1 MFNVFFYTVNIAAFS
16 SGSVVGWTSPMLP
29 ILQSDSSPISGGP
42 ISTEHGSWLGSLMCL
57 GGLLATPLYLL
68 ISHHSSRKVTGYLV
82 ALPFVVSWILIIVAK
97 SIDVLC
103 IARFIGGMGS
113 GGIILFA
120 SLYVSETAQDTVRGT
135 LGSYLT
141 LFTNAGVLFAYV
153 IGSYVSY
160 YTFAYTAIAI
170 PVIYVLGLIWL
181 PETPN
186 YLVNRGKY
194 TEAERSLRWLRGKDD
209 KLVELELSKLNSFV
223 KERGERVSLKQML
236 CAAGTRRAL
245 IIGFVLSANL
255 QFCGLFAVLTY
266 TVNIFQEAGS
276 DLSPNIAT
284 ILIGALQL
292 SGSCAS
298 SLLIDKAGRKIL
310 LLISNLC
317 MATCLLIIGGFF
329 FFKNQGSDVS
339 NFGWVPVGSLSVYI
353 VANSLGLAPVTFLMV
368 SEIFEPQVKGR
379 AITIV
384 ISFLWFLA
392 FLVGKFYTN
401 LSDVLGIHGC
411 YWAFSAC
418 CVLGAIFT
426 VFSVPE
432 TRNRSYSSILTEL
445 SGRKDISKSNSV
457 RNELDNS

>member
-16 SGSVVGWTSPMLP
+16 SGAVVGWTSPMLP

-42 ISTEHGSWLGSLMCL
+42 ISNEHGSWMGSLMCL

-68 ISHHSSRKVTGYLV
+68 ISHHYSRKLTGYLV
-82 ALPFVVSWILIIVAK
+82 AVPFVVSWILIIIAN
-97 SIDVLC
+97 SLEVLC

-113 GGIILFA
+113 GAIILFA
-120 SLYVSETAQDTVRGT
+120 SLYVSETAQDTVRGA

-141 LFTNAGVLFAYV
+141 LFTNAGVLFAYI

-160 YTFAYTAIAI
+160 YTFAYTAIVI
-170 PVIYVLGLIWL
+170 PVMYVVGLIWL

-209 KLVELELSKLNSFV
+209 KLVELELSKLNSCV
-223 KERGERVSLKQML
+223 KERGETVSLKQML
-236 CAAGTRRAL
+236 RATGTRRAL
-245 IIGFVLSANL
+245 IIGFVLAANL
-255 QFCGLFAVLTY
+255 QFCGIFAILSY

-276 DLSPNIAT
+276 DLSPNVAT

-292 SGSCAS
+292 AGSCVS

-317 MATCLLIIGGFF
+317 MATCLLILGGFF

-339 NFGWVPVGSLSVYI
+339 NFGWVPIGSLSVYI
-353 VANSLGLAPVTFLMV
+353 VALSLGLAPITFLMV
-368 SEIFEPQVKGR
+368 FEIFEPRVKSR
-379 AITIV
+379 AITIIV
-384 ISFLWFLA
+384 SFLWFLA

-411 YWAFSAC
+411 YWTFSAC

-445 SGRKDISKSNSV
+445 SGGKDISKSNSV

>member
-16 SGSVVGWTSPMLP
+16 SGSVIGWTSPMLP

-42 ISTEHGSWLGSLMCL
+42 ISNEHGSWLGSLMCL
-57 GGLLATPLYLL
+57 GALLATPLYLL
-68 ISHHSSRKVTGYLV
+68 ISHHYSRKLTGYFV
-82 ALPFVVSWILIIVAK
+82 AVPFVVSWILIIIAN

-113 GGIILFA
+113 GGIVLFA
-120 SLYVSETAQDTVRGT
+120 SLYVSETAHDTVRGV
-135 LGSYLT
+135 LVSYLT
-141 LFTNAGVLFAYV
+141 LFTNAGILFAYV

-160 YTFAYTAIAI
+160 YTFAYIAI
-170 PVIYVLGLIWL
+170 SIPVMYVVGLIWL

-194 TEAERSLRWLRGKDD
+194 TEAEKSLQWLRGKDD

-223 KERGERVSLKQML
+223 KERGETVSLKQML
-236 CAAGTRRAL
+236 CAKGTRRAL
-245 IIGFVLSANL
+245 IIGLVLAANL
-255 QFCGLFAVLTY
+255 QLCGIFAVISY

-284 ILIGALQL
+284 ILIGAVQL
-292 SGSCAS
+292 AGSCAS

-310 LLISNLC
+310 LLISNFC
-317 MATCLLIIGGFF
+317 MTTCLITLGGFF
-329 FFKNQGSDVS
+329 FFKNQGSNVS
-339 NFGWVPVGSLSVYI
+339 NFEWVPVGSLAVYI
-353 VANSLGLAPVTFLMV
+353 AALALGLAPITYLMV

-384 ISFLWFLA
+384 ISFLWFLS
-392 FLVGKFYTN
+392 FLISKFYTN

-411 YWAFSAC
+411 YWMFSAC

-426 VFSVPE
+426 VFCVPE
-432 TRNRSYSSILTEL
+432 TRNRSYSSILNEL
-445 SGRKDISKSNSV
+445 NGGKVISKLNSV

>member
-1 MFNVFFYTVNIAAFS
+1 
-16 SGSVVGWTSPMLP
+16 MLP

>member
-1 MFNVFFYTVNIAAFS
+1 
-16 SGSVVGWTSPMLP
+16 
-29 ILQSDSSPISGGP
+29 
-42 ISTEHGSWLGSLMCL
+42 MCL

-68 ISHHSSRKVTGYLV
+68 ISHYCSRKLTGYLV
-82 ALPFVVSWILIIVAK
+82 AVPFVVSWILIIIAN

-113 GGIILFA
+113 GAITVFA
-120 SLYVSETAQDTVRGT
+120 SLYVSETAQDTVRGV

-141 LFTNAGVLFAYV
+141 LFTNAGIFFAYV
-153 IGSYVSY
+153 TGSYVSY
-160 YTFAYTAIAI
+160 YTYAYIAI
-170 PVIYVLGLIWL
+170 LIPAMYVVGLIWL

-209 KLVELELSKLNSFV
+209 KFVELELSKLNSFV
-223 KERGERVSLKQML
+223 KDRGETVSLKQML
-236 CAAGTRRAL
+236 CAKGTRRAL
-245 IIGFVLSANL
+245 IIGLVLAANL
-255 QFCGLFAVLTY
+255 QFCGVFAVLSY

-276 DLSPNIAT
+276 DLSPNVAT

-292 SGSCAS
+292 AGSCSS
-298 SLLIDKAGRKIL
+298 SLLIDKSGRKIL

-317 MATCLLIIGGFF
+317 MTICLIILGGFF

-353 VANSLGLAPVTFLMV
+353 VALALGVAPVTFLMV

-384 ISFLWFLA
+384 ISFLWFLS
-392 FLVGKFYTN
+392 FLVAKFYTN

-411 YWAFSAC
+411 YWMFSAC

-426 VFSVPE
+426 VFFIPE

-445 SGRKDISKSNSV
+445 NGGKVTSKLNSV